1 MLMPEYDVIFWKNNL
16 QQFLS
21 ANVIN
26 DYEVTIRNKTL
37 SILNELIEKCGDY
50 AIQAILL
57 ISEKFLLNIPE
68 QQTTESVKEIL

>member
-1 MLMPEYDVIFWKNNL
+1 MLMPEFDVMFWKNNL

-26 DYEVTIRNKTL
+26 DYELTIKNKAL

-68 QQTTESVKEIL
+68 SQTT

>member
-1 MLMPEYDVIFWKNNL
+1 MPEYDVLFWKNNL

-21 ANVIN
+21 VNIIN
-26 DYEVTIRNKTL
+26 DYEVTIKNKAL

-57 ISEKFLLNIPE
+57 IAEKFLLNVPE
-68 QQTTESVKEIL
+68 AQTTETVK

>member
-26 DYEVTIRNKTL
+26 DYEVTIRNKAL

-57 ISEKFLLNIPE
+57 ISEKFLLNISE
-68 QQTTESVKEIL
+68 QQTTESVK

>member
-1 MLMPEYDVIFWKNNL
+1 MLMPEYDVIFYKNNL

-26 DYEVTIRNKTL
+26 DYEVTIRNKAL

-68 QQTTESVKEIL
+68 AQTTESVKDIL

>member
-26 DYEVTIRNKTL
+26 DYEVTIRNKAL

-57 ISEKFLLNIPE
+57 ISEKFLLNIQE
-68 QQTTESVKEIL
+68 SQTTESVKEIL

>member
-1 MLMPEYDVIFWKNNL
+1 MMPEFDVLFWKNNL

-21 ANVIN
+21 ANSVN
-26 DYEVTIRNKTL
+26 DYEVTVRNKSL

-57 ISEKFLLNIPE
+57 IAEKFLLNIP
-68 QQTTESVKEIL
+68 

>member
-1 MLMPEYDVIFWKNNL
+1 MLMPEYDVIFYKNNL

-26 DYEVTIRNKTL
+26 DYEVTIRNKAL

-68 QQTTESVKEIL
+68 VQTTESVKDIL

>member
-1 MLMPEYDVIFWKNNL
+1 MMMPEYDALFWKNNL

-21 ANVIN
+21 ANAIN
-26 DYEVTIRNKTL
+26 DYEVTIKNKAL

-68 QQTTESVKEIL
+68 TQTT